1 MGVQELAGN
10 KDNKNSLQENKS
22 ENDELGWA
30 VVGIE
35 LGRNKGYSMRW
46 CQRHGEPSDPKE
58 TCNTRL
64 RNFISVLKPV
74 ETFASALQ

>member
-1 MGVQELAGN
+1 MDIDEIIAGN
-10 KDNKNSLQENKS
+10 KNNKNSLQEKKS

-46 CQRHGEPSDPKE
+46 R
-58 TCNTRL
+58 
-64 RNFISVLKPV
+64 
-74 ETFASALQ
+74 